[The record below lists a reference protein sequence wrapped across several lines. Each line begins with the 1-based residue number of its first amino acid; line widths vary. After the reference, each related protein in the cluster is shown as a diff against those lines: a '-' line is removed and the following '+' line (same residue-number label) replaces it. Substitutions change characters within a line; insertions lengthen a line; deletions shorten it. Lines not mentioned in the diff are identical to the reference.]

1 MKMERNTNNELTRH
15 GLQKIDRMRNN
26 KVGFSKRDREIREIE
41 DDLRER
47 FKLEDKKN
55 DDCFGLGSLKLKQ
68 KTKLC

>member
-1 MKMERNTNNELTRH
+1 MERNTNNELTRN

-47 FKLEDKKN
+47 FKLEDKK
-55 DDCFGLGSLKLKQ
+55 K
-68 KTKLC
+68 